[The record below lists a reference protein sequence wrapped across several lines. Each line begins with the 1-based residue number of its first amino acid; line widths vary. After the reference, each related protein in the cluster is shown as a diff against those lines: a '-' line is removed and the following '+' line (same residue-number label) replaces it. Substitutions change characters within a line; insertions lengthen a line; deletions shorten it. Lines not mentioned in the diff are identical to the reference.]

1 MSLRLKKGDM
11 IEIISGENKGQRGK
25 ILRVIPGKGRV
36 LIEGKNI
43 VKRHT
48 KPNQK
53 NQQGGII
60 EKEASIH
67 ISNVMLVCEK
77 TEKPTRFGVK
87 LLDKG
92 RKTRYSIKSKEL
104 ID

>member
-1 MSLRLKKGDM
+1 MSMRLKKGDM
-11 IEIISGENKGQRGK
+11 VQIVSGNSKGQTGR
-25 ILRVIPGKGRV
+25 ILKVLTKKKRV
-36 LIEGKNI
+36 LVEGKNL

-67 ISNVMLVCEK
+67 LSNVMLLCDK
-77 TEKPTRFGVK
+77 TNKATRIGIKILENGKKARFSK
-87 LLDKG
+87 
-92 RKTRYSIKSKEL
+92 KSKEL
-104 ID
+104 VD

>member
-1 MSLRLKKGDM
+1 MALRLKKGDM
-11 IEIISGENKGQRGK
+11 VQIVSGENKGQSGK
-25 ILRVIPGKGRV
+25 ILRVLPGKGRALV
-36 LIEGKNI
+36 EGRNL

-53 NQQGGII
+53 NQQGGIL

-67 ISNVMLVCEK
+67 ISNLMLLCEK

-87 LLDKG
+87 TLDNGKKS
-92 RKTRYSIKSKEL
+92 RFSKKSKEL
-104 ID
+104 VD

>member
-1 MSLRLKKGDM
+1 MSLRLKKGDL
-11 IEIISGENKGQRGK
+11 IQIVSGENKGQKGK
-25 ILRVIPGKGRV
+25 ILKVIPDMGRV
-36 LIEGKNI
+36 LIEGKNL

-53 NQQGGII
+53 NQQGGIV

-67 ISNVMLVCEK
+67 ISNLMLVCEK
-77 TEKPTRFGVK
+77 TEKPTRFGIK
-87 LLDKG
+87 MLDKG
-92 RKTRYSIKSKEL
+92 RKARYSKRSKEL

>member
-1 MSLRLKKGDM
+1 MALRLKKGDM
-11 IEIISGENKGQRGK
+11 VQIVSGENKGQAGK
-25 ILRVIPGKGRV
+25 ILKVFPGKGRAYV
-36 LIEGKNI
+36 EGKNL

-53 NQQGGII
+53 NQQGGIV

-67 ISNVMLVCEK
+67 LSNLMIRCEK
-77 TEKPTRFGVK
+77 TEKPTRIGIK
-87 LLDKG
+87 ILEGG
-92 RKTRYSIKSKEL
+92 RKARYSKRSKEL

>member
-1 MSLRLKKGDM
+1 MALRLKKGDM
-11 IEIISGENKGQRGK
+11 VQVVSGENKGQTGK
-25 ILRVIPGKGRV
+25 ILKVFPDKGRV
-36 LIEGKNI
+36 LVEGKNL

-53 NQQGGII
+53 NQQGGIV

-67 ISNVMLVCEK
+67 ISNLMVMCEK
-77 TEKPTRFGVK
+77 TEKPTRFGIK
-87 LLDKG
+87 MLEGG
-92 RKTRYSIKSKEL
+92 RKARYSKRSKEL